1 MKYGLF
7 MMPSHPPERNI
18 YDAHQWDLEYLALC
32 DELGFDEAWIGE
44 HFTSPWEPIPA
55 PDLLIAQA
63 LMKTKRIK
71 LGSGAHL
78 LPFHHPAELA
88 HRVAYL
94 DHISQGRFLFGVGAS
109 GLPSDWALFD
119 VDGNNGEHRDM
130 TRESL
135 DIILKI
141 WQNDGP
147 FEYKGKYWNVSI
159 PEPMYGTL
167 EFFLRP
173 YQQPHPPIGV
183 ASVSYKSPTLMIAG
197 ERGIHP
203 HEPGPQRRLLPQ
215 PLGGHRRGRAAH
227 GAHPVPRRLAAGA
240 RRVCR
245 RHRRGGAGFGVE
257 RDAGASV
264 ARLPAA
270 PVPRV

>member
-18 YDAHQWDLEYLALC
+18 YDSHQWDLEYLTLC

-94 DHISQGRFLFGVGAS
+94 DHLSQGRFLFGVGAS

-130 TRESL
+130 TRERWTS
-135 DIILKI
+135 
-141 WQNDGP
+141 
-147 FEYKGKYWNVSI
+147 S
-159 PEPMYGTL
+159 
-167 EFFLRP
+167 
-173 YQQPHPPIGV
+173 
-183 ASVSYKSPTLMIAG
+183 
-197 ERGIHP
+197 
-203 HEPGPQRRLLPQ
+203 
-215 PLGGHRRGRAAH
+215 
-227 GAHPVPRRLAAGA
+227 
-240 RRVCR
+240 
-245 RHRRGGAGFGVE
+245 
-257 RDAGASV
+257 
-264 ARLPAA
+264 
-270 PVPRV
+270 